1 MAKRRKENDQVE
13 EDKPFKMPKFDEE
26 AFLKRERR
34 NIKATFI
41 SFLFGCLMAFICFGF
56 WALIGKNDIRWG
68 LVFLVGGI
76 NAAFLKYI
84 FLRVNIDLTDFGR
97 KNWFGSYAIYFVTWL
112 ILFIVLVNP
121 PFYDDEA
128 PRIEVA
134 VLPSMQELGGT
145 VLIVAKITDNSDL
158 EKQNIKFEM
167 TYPDGSIDSPDFDFE
182 NHIFR
187 YNHQSPNNLTE
198 DEANYNFKITAT
210 DSSGH
215 VTIKENTFTYSNNTI
230 TLPEPLHAN
239 TPPGPEVGF
248 ATTIKFYVNTAVNRV
263 YYTVNDGI
271 KINATKSDQ
280 ENYYFTTPKISG
292 WVDNKNVT
300 VKVSAEVVYYF
311 ENYANVVNG
320 TIVPFSN
327 TITDTSSYYFSVDK
341 DSNVG
346 TEAQPKVTLPGP
358 RYVLVPGFDTLIFLI
373 ALITVVLIFKY
384 RKKDRSKHK

>member
-1 MAKRRKENDQVE
+1 MAKRRKEKDE
-13 EDKPFKMPKFDEE
+13 EDDDKPFKMPKFDEE
-26 AFLKRERR
+26 AFIKRERR

-68 LVFLVGGI
+68 LVFLVGII

-84 FLRVNIDLTDFGR
+84 FLRVNVDLTDFGR

-128 PRIEVA
+128 PRVEVA

-145 VLIVAKITDNSDL
+145 VLIVAKLTDNSGL
-158 EKQNIKFEM
+158 EKQNINFDL
-167 TYPDGSIDSPDFDFE
+167 TYPDGTTESPNFNFG
-182 NHIFR
+182 NNIFS
-187 YNHQSPNNLTE
+187 YTHQSPNNLTE
-198 DEANYNFKITAT
+198 DEETYNFKITTT

-215 VTIKENTFTYSNNTI
+215 TTIIENTFTYNNNTL
-230 TLPEPLHAN
+230 TLPEPLDAN
-239 TPPGPEVGF
+239 IPPGPKVGH
-248 ATTIKFYVNTAVNRV
+248 ATSIKFDVNTAVNRV
-263 YYTVNDGI
+263 YYTINDGVQ
-271 KINATKSDQ
+271 INATKSEQ
-280 ENYYFTTPKISG
+280 EDYYFTTPKISG
-292 WVDNKNVT
+292 WSDNNNVT
-300 VKVSAEVVYYF
+300 VKVSAEIVYYF
-311 ENYANVVNG
+311 ENLIIDGNFVQ
-320 TIVPFSN
+320 FSN
-327 TITDTSSYYFSVDK
+327 TINDTNSYYFSVVD
-341 DSNVG
+341 DPNVG

-358 RYVLVPGFDTLIFLI
+358 RYVLVPGFETLIFFI

>member
-1 MAKRRKENDQVE
+1 MAKRRKENEEGE

-34 NIKATFI
+34 NIKTTFI

-68 LVFLVGGI
+68 LVFLVGII

-84 FLRVNIDLTDFGR
+84 FLRVNGALTDFGR

-134 VLPSMQELGGT
+134 ILPSMQELGGT

-167 TYPDGSIDSPDFDFE
+167 AYPDGTTDSPNFDFA
-182 NHIFR
+182 NNIFT
-187 YNHQSPNNLTE
+187 YTQQSPNNITE
-198 DEANYNFKITAT
+198 DKENYTFKITAA

-215 VTIKENTFTYSNNTI
+215 VTIKENTFTYSNNII
-230 TLPEPLHAN
+230 TLPEPLDAN
-239 TPPGPEVGF
+239 IPPGPKVGH
-248 ATTIKFYVNTAVNRV
+248 ATTIKFDVNTAVNRV

-271 KINATKSDQ
+271 QINATKSEQ
-280 ENYYFTTPKISG
+280 EDYYFTTPKISG
-292 WVDNKNVT
+292 WSDNKNVT
-300 VKVSAEVVYYF
+300 IKVSAEIVYYF
-311 ENYANVVNG
+311 ENLIING
-320 TIVPFSN
+320 NFVQFSN
-327 TITDTSSYYFSVDK
+327 TINDTSSYYFSVVD
-341 DSNVG
+341 DPNVG